1 MVKKTTVQ
9 HLEKLKEKLGS
20 SINILPCLTMPPGT
34 LSNLEKQVVFASSSV
49 GAVVYR
55 VKKQFVFEND
65 WMSAWNNP
73 LDPHSSQNTAYTE
86 IHEAGHFN
94 KLVLDKI
101 LKKPKEC
108 GTTSKSECDGCLSSV
123 KIGNEIIPIFEAVL
137 MLKNVN

>member
-1 MVKKTTVQ
+1 MAKFAGKKDIRKIQ
-9 HLEKLKEKLGS
+9 MNELSPYPKEIAKGQWGVFLHVR
-20 SINILPCLTMPPGT
+20 
-34 LSNLEKQVVFASSSV
+34 EKQVVFASSSV